1 MKLLDLYI
9 ARQFIAT
16 FLMLVLGLPLLFI
29 ITDITDQLDKY
40 LARGVGM
47 RDVAIS
53 YVYYLPQFV
62 FWSLPIAA
70 LVATVFT
77 IGNMT
82 RHQEIA
88 AAKAGGVS
96 FYRLIVPVMVLAAM
110 LSVGAVAIGE
120 LIPTTNRM
128 RAEVL
133 GERQRRMSPLRTNF
147 VFQTDGG
154 RVLSVRR
161 LDAER
166 QRMANVVLER
176 QSTEMWPG
184 VHQTAIEARWQPEE
198 GWVFHDGYLRVLDD
212 EGRELSFA
220 YEQLRLPDF
229 GETPEDLLAES
240 KEPDEMT
247 YREIDRFVRSVER
260 SGGDAGE
267 LRVEQAQKLSLPLAI
282 FVIVLFGAPLSTSSQ
297 RGGTAYGI
305 GISLLITMVYLMLFK
320 VGQAVGSSGTVDPLI
335 AAWTPNALFLLG
347 ALVLLRRVR
356 T

>member
-1 MKLLDLYI
+1 VKLLDLYI

-29 ITDITDQLDKY
+29 ITDITDQLDNY

-53 YVYYLPQFV
+53 YVYYLPQFI

-96 FYRLIVPVMVLAAM
+96 FYRLIVPVMVLAAV
-110 LSVGAVAIGE
+110 LSVAGVAIGE

-128 RAEVL
+128 RAEAL
-133 GERQRRMSPLRTNF
+133 GERQRRTSPLRTNF

-166 QRMANVVLER
+166 QRMGNVVLER
-176 QSTEMWPG
+176 QSTAAGPG
-184 VHQTAIEARWQPEE
+184 VHQTASEAEWKPGE
-198 GWVFHDGYLRVLDD
+198 GWVFRDGYLRVLN
-212 EGRELSFA
+212 EAGGELSFA
-220 YEQLRLPDF
+220 YDQLRLPDF
-229 GETPEDLLAES
+229 GETPEDLLAEA
-240 KEPDEMT
+240 KDPDEMT

-320 VGQAVGSSGTVDPLI
+320 VGQAVGSSGTVDPLV
-335 AAWTPNALFLLG
+335 AAWTPNVLFLLG
-347 ALVLLRRVR
+347 ALVLLKRVR

>member
-1 MKLLDLYI
+1 MKLLDRYI

-16 FLMLVLGLPLLFI
+16 FLMLVLGLPLLFVV
-29 ITDITDQLDKY
+29 TDITDQLDNY
-40 LARGVGM
+40 LARGVSM

-53 YVYYLPQFV
+53 YVYYLPQFI

-96 FYRLIVPVMVLAAM
+96 FYRLIVPVMVLAAI
-110 LSVGAVAIGE
+110 LSVAAVGVGE
-120 LIPTTNRM
+120 LIPTTNRK
-128 RAEVL
+128 RAEAL
-133 GERQRRMSPLRTNF
+133 GERQRRTSPLRTNF

-176 QSTEMWPG
+176 QATAGGPG
-184 VHQTAIEARWQPEE
+184 VHQTAKTASWEERE
-198 GWVFHDGYLRVLDD
+198 GWVFQDGLLRVLDD
-212 EGRELSFA
+212 EGSELTFA
-220 YEQLRLPDF
+220 YDSLLLADF
-229 GETPEDLLAES
+229 EETPEDLLAEA
-240 KEPDEMT
+240 KDPDEMT
-247 YREIDRFVRSVER
+247 YREIDRFVQSIER
-260 SGGDAGE
+260 SGGDARE

-282 FVIVLFGAPLSTSSQ
+282 FVIVLFGAPLSTSSK

-305 GISLLITMVYLMLFK
+305 GISLVITMIYLMLFK
-320 VGQAVGSSGTVDPLI
+320 VGQAVGSSGALHPQV
-335 AAWTPNALFLLG
+335 AAWAPNALFLLG
-347 ALVLLRRVR
+347 ALVLLKRVR

>member
-1 MKLLDLYI
+1 MKLLDRYV

-16 FLMLVLGLPLLFI
+16 FAMLVLGLPVLFV
-29 ITDITDQLDKY
+29 ITDITDQLDDY
-40 LARGVGM
+40 LAKGVSM

-96 FYRLIVPVMVLAAM
+96 FYRLIVPIVILAAV
-110 LSVGAVAIGE
+110 LSVGAVLVGE

-128 RAEVL
+128 RAEAL
-133 GERQRRMSPLRTNF
+133 GERERRVSPLRTNF
-147 VFQTDGG
+147 VFQTGGG

-161 LDAER
+161 LDAD
-166 QRMANVVLER
+166 QHRMVNVVLER
-176 QSTEMWPG
+176 QATAATPG
-184 VHQTAIEARWQPEE
+184 VHQTAREAEWSAGD
-198 GWVFHDGYLRVLDD
+198 GWVFRDGYLRVLDD
-212 EGRELSFA
+212 AGHERTFA
-220 YEQLRLPDF
+220 YESLRAPDF
-229 GETPEDLLAES
+229 GETPEQLLAEP

-247 YREIDRFVRSVER
+247 YAEIGRFVEAIER
-260 SGGDAGE
+260 SGGDAME
-267 LRVEQAQKLSLPLAI
+267 LRVEQAQKLALPLAI
-282 FVIVLFGAPLSTSSQ
+282 FVIVLFGAPLSTSSK

-305 GISLLITMVYLMLFK
+305 GISLLITMIYLMLFK
-320 VGQAVGSSGTVDPLI
+320 VGQAVGSSGTLHPQV
-335 AAWTPNALFLLG
+335 AAWGPNALFLLG